1 MAYTTP
7 TVPGSLSRFGGKFG
21 WSVLINLRSRQPQ
34 TRVKLSIRLPDRCDQ
49 AQGCMGSS
57 STDTVRYHSILG
69 GTDDRRNGER
79 FVRCAG
85 NTGLPVR
92 NGVKTLETAIRSVLA
107 QDHERLELVIS
118 DNASTDD
125 TETLCRD
132 LAATDSRIVYHRQER
147 DIGIVRN
154 MARTI
159 HLAKGTSFDGS
170 ATMTGWRHA
179 DVSSCLEV
187 FSNDSR
193 LILVTTQINSIMPDG
208 TIHTRPYDG
217 TAFCS
222 DDPIDRFYAITA
234 YLVDGMPVDPLYG
247 LMRREKVVAIGSARR
262 EMICE
267 DVVFA
272 TQLALTG
279 PWGHVPKLL
288 AHRHRRG
295 GRPSVLARRL
305 GVPVWQAY
313 MPFYLQ
319 CRETLH
325 CIQNGEFTPLQRR
338 RARVAV
344 ARMYMRLHYDKL
356 THRLGKLAQMFAPA

>member
-1 MAYTTP
+1 M
-7 TVPGSLSRFGGKFG
+7 K
-21 WSVLINLRSRQPQ
+21 
-34 TRVKLSIRLPDRCDQ
+34 DE
-49 AQGCMGSS
+49 
-57 STDTVRYHSILG
+57 TVRGVHDALVTI
-69 GTDDRRNGER
+69 
-79 FVRCAG
+79 
-85 NTGLPVR
+85 GLPVR

-159 HLAKGTSFDGS
+159 YLAKGTFFRWIGDDDWL
-170 ATMTGWRHA
+170 APCY
-179 DVSSCLEV
+179 VSSCLEV

-208 TIHTRPYDG
+208 TIRTRPYGG

-222 DDPIDRFYAITA
+222 DDPIDRFYAITE

-288 AHRHRRG
+288 AHRHRRC

-325 CIQNGEFTPLQRR
+325 CIQHGELTHSQRR
-338 RARVAV
+338 RARAAV

-356 THRLGKLAQMFAPA
+356 THRLGKLAKMFTLA

>member
-1 MAYTTP
+1 MTGETATGLHDAL
-7 TVPGSLSRFGGKFG
+7 V
-21 WSVLINLRSRQPQ
+21 
-34 TRVKLSIRLPDRCDQ
+34 SI
-49 AQGCMGSS
+49 
-57 STDTVRYHSILG
+57 
-69 GTDDRRNGER
+69 
-79 FVRCAG
+79 
-85 NTGLPVR
+85 GLPVR

-147 DIGIVRN
+147 DVGIVRN

-159 HLAKGTSFDGS
+159 HLANGTFFRWIGDDDWL
-170 ATMTGWRHA
+170 APCY
-179 DVSSCLEV
+179 VSSCLEV

-193 LILVTTQINSIMPDG
+193 FILVTTQINSIMPDG
-208 TIHTRPYDG
+208 TIHTRSYGG
-217 TAFCS
+217 TDFCS
-222 DDPIDRFYAITA
+222 DDPIDRFSAITS

-288 AHRHRRG
+288 AHRHRRC

-356 THRLGKLAQMFAPA
+356 THRLGKLARMFALS